1 MSWGSVAKSSV
12 AKVGQKSKYGSS
24 FGASVGSR
32 FFLEDPTLIA
42 LKEENILFALE
53 TVLWYWKSP
62 GLGDRSSSL
71 DASSFRFN
79 DLPISISLIC
89 KVRALILP

>member
-1 MSWGSVAKSSV
+1 MAKSSV

-24 FGASVGSR
+24 FGASVGSQ

-53 TVLWYWKSP
+53 TVLWY
-62 GLGDRSSSL
+62 
-71 DASSFRFN
+71 
-79 DLPISISLIC
+79 
-89 KVRALILP
+89 